1 MSLTFYNEFDPH
13 AAAWLRQL
21 IAEGLIPPGDVDE
34 RSITEIKPHEL
45 SKYTQCHFFAGIG
58 GWSLALQLAGW
69 PADRPVWTGS
79 CPCQPFSVAG
89 KGKGS
94 DDERHVWPAF
104 FNLIDQCRP
113 DTVFGEQVESAIGHG
128 WLDGIRADLE
138 GEAYAVGAVVLG
150 AHSVGAPHRRQ
161 RLYWVADS
169 QLYRRSPRGRDQRG
183 EEITR
188 GPHWDNTQRRSVDGG
203 RLADSQGDGRHQ
215 ECQDGGRGDDGGA
228 TQRGAARLGLCSAN
242 HWAESIWISCRDGKH
257 RRAPAEPA
265 LCPLVDGIPYQLAR
279 RGSVRP
285 SLLKGAGNAI
295 VPQVGAAFIQ
305 AFLTPC

>member
-1 MSLTFYNEFDPH
+1 
-13 AAAWLRQL
+13 
-21 IAEGLIPPGDVDE
+21 
-34 RSITEIKPHEL
+34 
-45 SKYTQCHFFAGIG
+45 
-58 GWSLALQLAGW
+58 
-69 PADRPVWTGS
+69 
-79 CPCQPFSVAG
+79 
-89 KGKGS
+89 
-94 DDERHVWPAF
+94 
-104 FNLIDQCRP
+104 
-113 DTVFGEQVESAIGHG
+113 
-128 WLDGIRADLE
+128 LE

-188 GPHWDNTQRRSVDGG
+188 GPHWDNTQRRSVAGG